1 MPDTAKLRALRDA
14 NFRVLPTCV
23 SCRYWHGKRDARGE
37 RWGACPMIP
46 YQHGKHTGD
55 ERMASTP
62 DIGWCLKYEADS
74 EYLGRRLAAHIEFFD
89 EEGISV

>member
-1 MPDTAKLRALRDA
+1 MPDPNKLQALRDA
-14 NFRVLPTCV
+14 NFRVLPTCAY
-23 SCRYWHGKRDARGE
+23 CRFWHGQHSTG
-37 RWGACPMIP
+37 WGSCPQIP

-62 DIGWCLKYEADS
+62 DNGWCPKYEADRAF
-74 EYLGRRLAAHIEFFD
+74 LDGRLKAHLEFFD